1 LKSSWFKTI
10 GWVPQQPQLATG
22 TLRRQ
27 FQLISPTIED
37 SAIIEMLT
45 LCGLEV
51 TELPSGLETQL
62 GAAGESS
69 NAASGGQ
76 IRKIAIARALVSRPE
91 VLIADEPTADLDSDS
106 ADKVMKTLR
115 GYATSGS
122 IVVCITHD
130 VSIMRADDSQQS
142 FVVTS

>member
-1 LKSSWFKTI
+1 
-10 GWVPQQPQLATG
+10 
-22 TLRRQ
+22 
-27 FQLISPTIED
+27 
-37 SAIIEMLT
+37 M
-45 LCGLEV
+45 EV
-51 TELPSGLETQL
+51 SDLPSGLETQL
-62 GAAGESS
+62 GAVGESS

-76 IRKIAIARALVSRPE
+76 IRKIAIARALVSRPQ

-115 GYATSGS
+115 GYAASGS
-122 IVVCITHD
+122 IVICITHD